1 MPVRAVL
8 ERGPKERKVV
18 AYAVDWPGW
27 TRGAKTAEL
36 ALARLEAYRQRYR
49 PVAVAAKLKREFDA
63 AGPLEGGGELGGM
76 TSADF
81 WGFFFAASSLEQD
94 PMDQADLER
103 KIALLRGCWKLFDEV
118 AGS

>member
-63 AGPLEGGGELGGM
+63 AGPLEVVEDMVGM
-76 TSADF
+76 TSTDF
-81 WGFFFAASSLEQD
+81 WGFFFSASCLAQD
-94 PMDQADLER
+94 PVEGGD
-103 KIALLRGCWKLFDEV
+103 
-118 AGS
+118 